1 MKTASHIDDHTK
13 GAFATLWAWLRRG
26 ASRMAAGSA
35 QQDVSAVLSPANV
48 GLVHEPGIVLPFPLR
63 GEALLVRLAEL
74 LRRRVEELVPRSER
88 LTLTLSHHPALR
100 LSIDESA
107 FVEFDTRSGEFNLV
121 IEAPSGTRMI
131 IQTTDFDAVV
141 KFVLQYVVE
150 KLSDDAV
157 LEAAS

>member
-1 MKTASHIDDHTK
+1 MQTASHIDDHTK
-13 GAFATLWAWLRRG
+13 GTFATLWAWLRRG
-26 ASRMAAGSA
+26 ASKVAVEPAL
-35 QQDVSAVLSPANV
+35 QDVTALSPDNAGVNR
-48 GLVHEPGIVLPFPLR
+48 EPGVVLAFPLR

-74 LRRRVEELVPRSER
+74 LRRRVAELVPQCER
-88 LTLTLSHHPALR
+88 LSLTLSHHPALR

-107 FVEFDTRSGEFNLV
+107 CIEFDAPSAEFNLV

>member
-1 MKTASHIDDHTK
+1 MQTASHIDDHTK

-26 ASRMAAGSA
+26 ASKVAAEPALQDTVALSSA
-35 QQDVSAVLSPANV
+35 NDGTAQGA
-48 GLVHEPGIVLPFPLR
+48 GIVLPFPLR

-74 LRRRVEELVPRSER
+74 LRRRVAELVPQCER
-88 LTLTLSHHPALR
+88 LSLTLSHHPALR

-107 FVEFDTRSGEFNLV
+107 FIEFDAPSAEFNLV

>member
-1 MKTASHIDDHTK
+1 MQSASHIDDHTK

-26 ASRMAAGSA
+26 ASKVAAEPEL
-35 QQDVSAVLSPANV
+35 QDTVVPSSTNDGTAH
-48 GLVHEPGIVLPFPLR
+48 GPGIVLPFPLR

-74 LRRRVEELVPRSER
+74 LRRRVAELVPQCER
-88 LTLTLSHHPALR
+88 LSLTLSHHPALR

-107 FVEFDTRSGEFNLV
+107 FIEFDAPSAEFNLV

>member
-1 MKTASHIDDHTK
+1 MQTASHIDDHTK
-13 GAFATLWAWLRRG
+13 GAFATLWAWLRRA
-26 ASRMAAGSA
+26 ASGTAGEQA
-35 QQDVSAVLSPANV
+35 GQGDIAPLSPPDA
-48 GLVHEPGIVLPFPLR
+48 GLCQESGIVLPFPLR

-74 LRRRVEELVPRSER
+74 LRRRVAELVPQCER
-88 LTLTLSHHPALR
+88 LSLTLSQHPALR

-107 FVEFDTRSGEFNLV
+107 YVEFDAPSAEFNLV

>member
-1 MKTASHIDDHTK
+1 MQTASHIDDHTK

-26 ASRMAAGSA
+26 ASKVAAEPALLETVALSQAEAGLD
-35 QQDVSAVLSPANV
+35 QQ
-48 GLVHEPGIVLPFPLR
+48 PGIVLPFPLR

-74 LRRRVEELVPRSER
+74 LRRRVAELVPQCER
-88 LTLTLSHHPALR
+88 LSLMLSHHPALR

-107 FVEFDTRSGEFNLV
+107 FIEFDAPSAEFNLV

-141 KFVLQYVVE
+141 KFVLPYVVE

>member
-1 MKTASHIDDHTK
+1 MQTVSHIDDHTR
-13 GAFATLWAWLRRG
+13 GVFATLWGWLRRG
-26 ASRMAAGSA
+26 ASRMIVEPAL
-35 QQDVSAVLSPANV
+35 QDSGALSPANAS
-48 GLVHEPGIVLPFPLR
+48 LPQEQGIVLPFPLR

-74 LRRRVEELVPRSER
+74 LRRRVGELVPRSER
-88 LTLTLSHHPALR
+88 LSLLLSHHPALR

-107 FVEFDTRSGEFNLV
+107 FVEFDAPTAEFNLV

>member
-1 MKTASHIDDHTK
+1 MIQTASHIDDHTK

-26 ASRMAAGSA
+26 ASAATVAPVPPDTAARAPAGIDLV
-35 QQDVSAVLSPANV
+35 QQ
-48 GLVHEPGIVLPFPLR
+48 PGIVLSFPLR
-63 GEALLVRLAEL
+63 GEALLVRLTEL
-74 LRRRVEELVPRSER
+74 LRRRVAELVPQCGR
-88 LTLTLSHHPALR
+88 LSLTLSHHPALR

-107 FVEFDTRSGEFNLV
+107 FIEFDASSAEFNLV
-121 IEAPSGTRMI
+121 IEAESGTRMI

>member
-1 MKTASHIDDHTK
+1 MQTASHIDDHTK
-13 GAFATLWAWLRRG
+13 GAFATLWAWLRRAASG
-26 ASRMAAGSA
+26 AANDEARQDNAAP
-35 QQDVSAVLSPANV
+35 LSPANV
-48 GLVHEPGIVLPFPLR
+48 GLVQEPGIVLPFPLR

-74 LRRRVEELVPRSER
+74 LRRRVAELVPQCER
-88 LTLTLSHHPALR
+88 LSLTLSHHPALR

-107 FVEFDTRSGEFNLV
+107 FIEFDAPSTEFNLV

-141 KFVLQYVVE
+141 KFVLQYIVE
-150 KLSDDAV
+150 KLSDDTV

>member
-1 MKTASHIDDHTK
+1 MHSASHIPDETK
-13 GAFATLWAWLRRG
+13 RAFATLWSWLRRG
-26 ASRMAAGSA
+26 ASKKESIKVDLPFYADSESSLHQESGT
-35 QQDVSAVLSPANV
+35 
-48 GLVHEPGIVLPFPLR
+48 VLPFPLR

-74 LRRRVEELVPRSER
+74 LRRRVAELVPQSDR
-88 LTLTLSHHPALR
+88 LSLTLSHHPLLR

-107 FVEFDTRSGEFNLV
+107 YVEFDTHSTEFDLV

-150 KLSDDAV
+150 KLSDETV
-157 LEAAS
+157 LEAAAS

>member
-1 MKTASHIDDHTK
+1 MQNDGHIDDHIK

-26 ASRMAAGSA
+26 ASKAAAEPALHETATLSAASGGSA
-35 QQDVSAVLSPANV
+35 P
-48 GLVHEPGIVLPFPLR
+48 EPGIVLSFPLR

-74 LRRRVEELVPRSER
+74 LRRRVAELVPQWER
-88 LTLTLSHHPALR
+88 LALTLSHHPALR
-100 LSIDESA
+100 LTLDQSA
-107 FVEFDTRSGEFNLV
+107 FIEFDAPSGEFNLV